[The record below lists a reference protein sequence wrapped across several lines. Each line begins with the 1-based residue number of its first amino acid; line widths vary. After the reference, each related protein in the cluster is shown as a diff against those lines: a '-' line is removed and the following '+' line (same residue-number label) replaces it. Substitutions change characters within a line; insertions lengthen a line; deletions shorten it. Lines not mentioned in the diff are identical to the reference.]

1 MLHLIRVKPD
11 LHDLVVCSHIYVCIQ
26 FLWGL
31 PLFTQLF
38 IHIYSYMFWFWFRE
52 NPDLHDL
59 HVCSHIYVCIQF
71 LFTQLFIH
79 IYSCENVIL
88 ISLILLVI
96 K

>member
-38 IHIYSYMFWFWFRE
+38 IHIYS
-52 NPDLHDL
+52 
-59 HVCSHIYVCIQF
+59 
-71 LFTQLFIH
+71 
-79 IYSCENVIL
+79 CENVIL